1 MLARPSGLALAV
13 ALGVSCSTAALA
25 QTIGTYS
32 KAASYEDVKFELNDA
47 IIKRGLVVDHIGQIG
62 AMLDRTGPD
71 VGSAKPLYTHAE
83 FFTFCS
89 AKYSR
94 AMMEA
99 DLGNIAFCPFV
110 VFIYEAINKPG
121 ETVVG
126 YRKPALA
133 SGDEASK
140 KALADIDVLLDG
152 IVKDAVK

>member
-1 MLARPSGLALAV
+1 MLGNSSGLALAV
-13 ALGVSCSTAALA
+13 VLSVSCSTAAVG
-25 QTIGTYS
+25 QTINTYS

-47 IIKRGLVVDHIGQIG
+47 IIKRGLVVDHVGQIG
-62 AMLDRTGPD
+62 TMLDRTGPD
-71 VGSAKPLYTHAE
+71 VGSTKPLYTRAE

-110 VFIYEAINKPG
+110 VFIYEAVNKPG

-126 YRKPALA
+126 YRKPPLA

-140 KALADIDVLLDG
+140 KALSDIDTLLDG

>member
-1 MLARPSGLALAV
+1 MVASLSGLAVAV
-13 ALGVSCSTAALA
+13 VLSMSCSAAAAA
-25 QTIGTYS
+25 QAIGTYS
-32 KAASYEDVKFELNDA
+32 KAASYEDVKFELSDA
-47 IIKRGLVVDHIGQIG
+47 IIRRGLVVDHIGQIG

-71 VGSAKPLYTHAE
+71 VGSTRPLYTRAE

-110 VFIYEAINKPG
+110 VFIYEAANKPG

-126 YRKPALA
+126 YRKPPLA
-133 SGDEASK
+133 SVGEASK
-140 KALADIDVLLDG
+140 KALADFDALLDG